1 MIPPERTPDAA
12 TGVRKEIREVIE
24 AIVPDAVAAFLLIA
38 LIAGVEKALE
48 WSIGD
53 YKFFGRLP
61 VRWVF
66 DASHLTIILYFLLN
80 SIWRSIRRFR

>member
-1 MIPPERTPDAA
+1 MIPPERTP
-12 TGVRKEIREVIE
+12 TFGSELKKEIQDVVE
-24 AIVPDAVAAFLLIA
+24 AILPDAVAAFLLVA

-53 YKFFGRLP
+53 YKFFGLLP